1 MSYYNPFQNFELGVG
16 EEYKKVID
24 RYCQTQ
30 PGGGKKPS
38 PKDSP
43 FSRQIDM
50 WFFAF
55 CIGIK
60 HEKNKK
66 IDNFEKIITGEI
78 LSRDSGRIQMIE
90 TAIISFTS
98 DPYIIKNPRE
108 VINLTN
114 EFANYGIKKT
124 IEMLESG
131 HSKPIW
137 NLTDSIMEF
146 KS

>member
-16 EEYKKVID
+16 KEYKDVID

-38 PKDSP
+38 PEDSP
-43 FSRQIDM
+43 FSRQIDL
-50 WFFAF
+50 WFFSF

-60 HEKNKK
+60 HEKTKK

-78 LSRDSGRIQMIE
+78 LSRDPSRIQMIE
-90 TAIISFTS
+90 TSIISYTS

-124 IEMLESG
+124 IDMLESG

-137 NLTDSIMEF
+137 NLTDSIMEL
-146 KS
+146 